1 MAKDEL
7 EGIADEL
14 EDSDTLD
21 ETPSLSA
28 ELEDFATEV
37 ELEMASELEEIS
49 EFEEDEGRA
58 EEIEDSAVP
67 EEDAITSEELEAG
80 SEIDEELEDSIEL
93 LDFSNKSSISNTFHL
108 PSEQMSVTCSLSRN
122 ALSPSRLSVQF
133 FRESLVSTDSPRVIQ
148 RSA

>member
-58 EEIEDSAVP
+58 
-67 EEDAITSEELEAG
+67 
-80 SEIDEELEDSIEL
+80 
-93 LDFSNKSSISNTFHL
+93 
-108 PSEQMSVTCSLSRN
+108 
-122 ALSPSRLSVQF
+122 
-133 FRESLVSTDSPRVIQ
+133 
-148 RSA
+148 